1 MKNETNKNNGNI
13 KEGKKENVDE
23 NKGNKNPLQ
32 SKLIKKR
39 TLKDK
44 KVKFFENTGNNLNN
58 EIKQKDTNV
67 VSNEINTMKIQNNNK
82 SNINKILIIKKLKKR
97 SQMKISIIFF

>member
-13 KEGKKENVDE
+13 KEGKKENVVE
-23 NKGNKNPLQ
+23 NKKNKNPLQ
-32 SKLIKKR
+32 SNLIKKR

>member
-13 KEGKKENVDE
+13 KEDKKENVDE

-44 KVKFFENTGNNLNN
+44 KVKFSENTGNNLN
-58 EIKQKDTNV
+58 K
-67 VSNEINTMKIQNNNK
+67 
-82 SNINKILIIKKLKKR
+82 
-97 SQMKISIIFF
+97 